1 MHNSIFNQNQMKK
14 YINRYSNELQIT
26 PEINK
31 AINEWVSKLDKNE
44 LESEKNNYINFFD
57 IILRDILGY
66 SRHDILYEENIGREV
81 DLLNLYL
88 QKKIKN

>member
-14 YINRYSNELQIT
+14 YINKYSLQIT

-44 LESEKNNYINFFD
+44 LESEKNNYINLG
-57 IILRDILGY
+57 IIIDLMRSMFGLIKKNYGVILMK
-66 SRHDILYEENIGREV
+66 LNIMC
-81 DLLNLYL
+81 L
-88 QKKIKN
+88 KK